1 MVWISQFVSIVFTS
15 SFLDHVIRVS
25 EKSFFHSKKKSLTIE
40 LWYFR
45 DIILARDQVFF
56 AQFLLIDIKHDTV
69 FKCGKVS
76 FCCLFLFFNGVNKS
90 LRKTVGNLVSLILT
104 LKKIVGKNID
114 HSGQLSP
121 KIATLKIPGKQFYFE

>member
-1 MVWISQFVSIVFTS
+1 MKKYSLSKIIVFKRTDGLDIS
-15 SFLDHVIRVS
+15 VCIYCFHFLFPWSRYQS
-25 EKSFFHSKKKSLTIE
+25 EWKKFFHSKKKSLTIE

-114 HSGQLSP
+114 HSG
-121 KIATLKIPGKQFYFE
+121 